1 MPQPIGEKPQAV
13 EEESQKVA
21 KVSPSTRS
29 TLVFLRTSLMGKLRL
44 TPRKEVVFSLGL
56 SQQTSLVQI
65 GIEGTS
71 SEPIQVED
79 QPEVVGADP
88 ESEAGQ
94 EDLVTPFPVGAKT
107 RPITRSA
114 SKQGPFMET
123 PASSKRPTKTLG
135 KGSSSKRPQK

>member
-1 MPQPIGEKPQAV
+1 
-13 EEESQKVA
+13 
-21 KVSPSTRS
+21 
-29 TLVFLRTSLMGKLRL
+29 MGKLCL

-65 GIEGTS
+65 GVKGTS

-88 ESEAGQ
+88 EGEAGQ

-107 RPITRSA
+107 KPMTRSA
-114 SKQGPFMET
+114 SKQGLSKET
-123 PASSKRPTKTLG
+123 PSSSKRPTKTPG
-135 KGSSSKRPQK
+135 KGSSSKRPRK

>member
-1 MPQPIGEKPQAV
+1 
-13 EEESQKVA
+13 
-21 KVSPSTRS
+21 
-29 TLVFLRTSLMGKLRL
+29 MGKLRL

-65 GIEGTS
+65 GVKGTS
-71 SEPIQVED
+71 LEPIPVED

-94 EDLVTPFPVGAKT
+94 EDPVTLFLVGAKT
-107 RPITRSA
+107 RSMTRFA
-114 SKQGPFMET
+114 SKQGPSMEI
-123 PASSKRPTKTLG
+123 PASSKRPTKTPG